1 MSDEREGADAP
12 KKSNKTMM
20 MIIIVAVAVLL
31 GGGGGAFFMMKSN
44 KSAAS
49 AAPKK
54 GIVTPIDDALTVNLA
69 DAHYLKLRFAIQQTA
84 DTGTEAVS
92 TAEAI
97 ELAIDEYT
105 GRSVA
110 ELSTENGREAI
121 KAELLDKVVKAYTVD
136 GKQEV
141 MDLYYTAFVT
151 Q

>member
-1 MSDEREGADAP
+1 MSDEREGAEAP
-12 KKSNKTMM
+12 KKSNKTM

-31 GGGGGAFFMMKSN
+31 GGGGGAFFMMNSSKS
-44 KSAAS
+44 SAS

-54 GIVTPIDDALTVNLA
+54 GVVTPIDDALTVNLA
-69 DAHYLKLRFAIQQTA
+69 DAHYLKLRFSIQQTTDA
-84 DTGTEAVS
+84 GTEVVS

-121 KAELLDKVVKAYTVD
+121 KADLLAKVVKAYTVD
-136 GKQEV
+136 GKHEV